1 MPTFKNDDEHREWWR
16 ARKAAAQRERRA
28 RLLRVDYYPSADI
41 AKLLVRLAHSQPNFR
56 PYGHVIDSL
65 LRQFLDIVATRKLP
79 E

>member
-1 MPTFKNDDEHREWWR
+1 MSQFANDQEHREWWR

-41 AKLLVRLAHSQPNFR
+41 AKLLVRLAHSQPNYR
-56 PYGHVIDSL
+56 PYGHVIDDL